1 MFVTYHTSAIILNGT
16 SDKTPSIA
24 QHAYSRTVIVTV
36 RRIRTGFLDDMSDS
50 LNSTLIRG
58 SAVAQR
64 TGRIVRIKSDL
75 SDLKHNRVAA
85 VQQLG
90 NKLYPFVANHP
101 DLMATAGEEVRTIA
115 GIDNQIAALE
125 AELALIEEEA
135 RLAHNQNTMRTGPA
149 APTSTPGSLFCPACG
164 AAVARNYRF
173 CITCGAKPPE
183 S

>member
-36 RRIRTGFLDDMSDS
+36 RRIRTGFLDDMSNS

-75 SDLKHNRVAA
+75 SDLKHNRVDA

-125 AELALIEEEA
+125 AERTIRIRCARDRQHPPARQAHYSVPHAELLLRGTTASASPAEPNSPSHNPHLDDLA
-135 RLAHNQNTMRTGPA
+135 
-149 APTSTPGSLFCPACG
+149 
-164 AAVARNYRF
+164 
-173 CITCGAKPPE
+173 
-183 S
+183 